1 MTQPPQIS
9 PRQTMPNC
17 DFYATAAD
25 HAPLL
30 EWLLAENTDKHRRGA
45 AYCHE
50 VRAENKGP
58 VRGRLEY
65 LDILAS
71 APPVAKTL
79 ATTKLRF
86 RDRLDGKRWQAWV
99 ARLDAESGVRRV
111 AQNIPPPAA
120 HKTRARPNPLR
131 RSPRTPHPRKLEFQG
146 IIK

>member
-1 MTQPPQIS
+1 
-9 PRQTMPNC
+9 MPNC
-17 DFYATAAD
+17 DFYATAAG

-50 VRAENKGP
+50 VRADNKGP

-65 LDILAS
+65 LDILAPE
-71 APPVAKTL
+71 PPVAKTL

-111 AQNIPPPAA
+111 AQNIPPPPHTKPEPGQIPFAGA
-120 HKTRARPNPLR
+120 PELR
-131 RSPRTPHPRKLEFQG
+131 TLASWNFKEL
-146 IIK
+146 